1 MKTSTKTVISINNI
15 SKVYEGPPPVRALDG
30 VSLEIKEGDFVSIV
44 GQSGSGKSTF
54 LNMIGLLDSI
64 TDGSIEIE
72 GKDVSELSD
81 NELSKFR
88 GEKIGFIFQSFF
100 LLPGLTAQENVA
112 EGLLYQG
119 ISRSERLEKA
129 KEVLEQ
135 VGLGDRLT
143 HLPKELSG
151 GQQQRV
157 AIARALVQD
166 PAFVLADEPTGN
178 LDKESGI
185 NILNILKD
193 LNNQGK
199 TVIMITHNQE
209 HASMF
214 KKVIELVDRKN
225 SELMKRNRLKI
236 KDLFFVALYGVRARK
251 GRATLTSIG
260 IGIGIAAIVAVSGIS
275 ASGRADLLFNTRVTW
290 YKFG

>member
-1 MKTSTKTVISINNI
+1 MNSVISINNI
-15 SKVYEGPPPVRALDG
+15 TKTYEGPPPVKALDD
-30 VSLEIKEGDFVSIV
+30 VTLEVQKGDFVAIV
-44 GQSGSGKSTF
+44 GQSGSGKSTL
-54 LNMIGLLDSI
+54 LNMIGLLDSVTEGTI
-64 TDGSIEIE
+64 DIE
-72 GKDVSELSD
+72 GKNISELSD

-119 ISRSERLEKA
+119 ISRTERLESATK
-129 KEVLEQ
+129 VLEQ
-135 VGLGDRLT
+135 VGLGDRIT

-178 LDKESGI
+178 LDKESGL
-185 NILNILKD
+185 NILNILKE

-209 HASMF
+209 HADKF
-214 KKVIELVDRKN
+214 EKVIELVDGKVV
-225 SELMKRNRLKI
+225 NR
-236 KDLFFVALYGVRARK
+236 
-251 GRATLTSIG
+251 
-260 IGIGIAAIVAVSGIS
+260 
-275 ASGRADLLFNTRVTW
+275 
-290 YKFG
+290 

>member
-1 MKTSTKTVISINNI
+1 MNSVISINNI
-15 SKVYEGPPPVRALDG
+15 TKTYEGPPPVKALDG
-30 VSLEIKEGDFVSIV
+30 VTLEVEKGDLVAIV
-44 GQSGSGKSTF
+44 GQSGSGKSTL
-54 LNMIGLLDSI
+54 LNMIGLLDSVTEGTI
-64 TDGSIEIE
+64 DIE
-72 GKDVSELSD
+72 GKNISELSD

-119 ISRSERLEKA
+119 ISRTERLESATK
-129 KEVLEQ
+129 VLEQ
-135 VGLGDRLT
+135 VGLGDRTT
-143 HLPKELSG
+143 HLPRELSG

-178 LDKESGI
+178 LDKESGL
-185 NILNILKD
+185 NILNILKE

-209 HASMF
+209 HADMF
-214 KKVIELVDRKN
+214 KKVIKLVDGKVV
-225 SELMKRNRLKI
+225 NR
-236 KDLFFVALYGVRARK
+236 
-251 GRATLTSIG
+251 
-260 IGIGIAAIVAVSGIS
+260 
-275 ASGRADLLFNTRVTW
+275 
-290 YKFG
+290 

>member
-1 MKTSTKTVISINNI
+1 MIADTKTVISINNI
-15 SKVYEGPPPVRALDG
+15 SKIYEGPPPVKALDE
-30 VSLEIKEGDFVSIV
+30 VSLEVNQGDLVAIV
-44 GQSGSGKSTF
+44 GQSGSGKSTL
-54 LNMIGLLDSI
+54 LNMIGLLDSV
-64 TDGSIEIE
+64 TAGSIQIE
-72 GKDVSELSD
+72 GKDISELSD

-100 LLPGLTAQENVA
+100 LLPGLNAQENVA

-119 ISRSERLEKA
+119 ISRRDRLLKA
-129 KEVLEQ
+129 GEVLEK

-209 HASMF
+209 HANMF
-214 KKVIELVDRKN
+214 KKVVELVDG
-225 SELMKRNRLKI
+225 KI
-236 KDLFFVALYGVRARK
+236 VKQ
-251 GRATLTSIG
+251 
-260 IGIGIAAIVAVSGIS
+260 
-275 ASGRADLLFNTRVTW
+275 
-290 YKFG
+290 

>member
-1 MKTSTKTVISINNI
+1 MKTDTKTVISINNI
-15 SKVYEGPPPVRALDG
+15 SKVYEGPPPVKALDG
-30 VSLEIKEGDFVSIV
+30 VSLNVKEGDLVAIV
-44 GQSGSGKSTF
+44 GQSGSGKSTL
-54 LNMIGLLDSI
+54 LNMIGLLDSVSA
-64 TDGSIEIE
+64 GSIEIE
-72 GKDVSELSD
+72 GKDISDLTD

-129 KEVLEQ
+129 EEVLEQ
-135 VGLGDRLT
+135 VGLGDRLS

-185 NILNILKD
+185 NILNILKE
-193 LNNQGK
+193 LNDQGK

-209 HASMF
+209 HANMF
-214 KKVIELVDRKN
+214 KKVIELVDG
-225 SELMKRNRLKI
+225 KI
-236 KDLFFVALYGVRARK
+236 VNK
-251 GRATLTSIG
+251 
-260 IGIGIAAIVAVSGIS
+260 
-275 ASGRADLLFNTRVTW
+275 
-290 YKFG
+290 

>member
-1 MKTSTKTVISINNI
+1 MKTDTKTVISINDI
-15 SKVYEGPPPVRALDG
+15 SKVYEGPPPVKALDG
-30 VSLEIKEGDFVSIV
+30 VSLNVKEGDLVAIV
-44 GQSGSGKSTF
+44 GQSGSGKSTL
-54 LNMIGLLDSI
+54 LNMIGLLDSV

-72 GKDVSELSD
+72 GKDISDLTD
-81 NELSKFR
+81 NELSKYR
-88 GEKIGFIFQSFF
+88 GEKIGFIFHSYF
-100 LLPGLTAQENVA
+100 LLAGLTAQEIVA

-129 KEVLEQ
+129 GDVLEQ
-135 VGLGDRLT
+135 VGLGDRLS

-185 NILNILKD
+185 NILNILKE
-193 LNNQGK
+193 LNDQGK

-209 HASMF
+209 HANMF
-214 KKVIELVDRKN
+214 KKVIELVDGKIVKN
-225 SELMKRNRLKI
+225 EKKKTKN
-236 KDLFFVALYGVRARK
+236 
-251 GRATLTSIG
+251 
-260 IGIGIAAIVAVSGIS
+260 
-275 ASGRADLLFNTRVTW
+275 
-290 YKFG
+290 

>member
-1 MKTSTKTVISINNI
+1 MKTDTKSVISINDI
-15 SKVYEGPPPVRALDG
+15 SKVYEGPPPVKALDG
-30 VSLEIKEGDFVSIV
+30 VSLNVKEGDLVAIV
-44 GQSGSGKSTF
+44 GQSGSGKSTL
-54 LNMIGLLDSI
+54 LNMIGLLDSV

-72 GKDVSELSD
+72 GKDISDLTD

-129 KEVLEQ
+129 GDVLEQ
-135 VGLGDRLT
+135 VGLGDRLS

-185 NILNILKD
+185 NILNILKE
-193 LNNQGK
+193 LNDQGK

-209 HASMF
+209 HANMF
-214 KKVIELVDRKN
+214 KKVIELVDGKIVKN
-225 SELMKRNRLKI
+225 EKKKTKN
-236 KDLFFVALYGVRARK
+236 
-251 GRATLTSIG
+251 
-260 IGIGIAAIVAVSGIS
+260 
-275 ASGRADLLFNTRVTW
+275 
-290 YKFG
+290 

>member
-1 MKTSTKTVISINNI
+1 MITDTKTVISIKNI
-15 SKVYEGPPPVRALDG
+15 SKTYEGPPPVKALDE
-30 VSLEIKEGDFVSIV
+30 VSLEVNQGDLVAIV
-44 GQSGSGKSTF
+44 GQSGSGKSTL
-54 LNMIGLLDSI
+54 LNMIGLLDSV
-64 TDGSIEIE
+64 TAGSIQIE
-72 GKDVSELSD
+72 GKDISELSD

-100 LLPGLTAQENVA
+100 LLPGLNAQENVA

-119 ISRSERLEKA
+119 ISRSDRLLKA
-129 KEVLEQ
+129 GEVLEK

-209 HASMF
+209 HANMF
-214 KKVIELVDRKN
+214 KKVVELVDG
-225 SELMKRNRLKI
+225 KI
-236 KDLFFVALYGVRARK
+236 VK
-251 GRATLTSIG
+251 
-260 IGIGIAAIVAVSGIS
+260 
-275 ASGRADLLFNTRVTW
+275 
-290 YKFG
+290 

>member
-1 MKTSTKTVISINNI
+1 MNSVISINNI
-15 SKVYEGPPPVRALDG
+15 TKTYEGPPPVKALDG
-30 VSLEIKEGDFVSIV
+30 VTLEVQKGDFVAIV
-44 GQSGSGKSTF
+44 GQSGSGKSTL
-54 LNMIGLLDSI
+54 LNMIGLLDSVTEGTI
-64 TDGSIEIE
+64 DIE
-72 GKDVSELSD
+72 GKNISELSD

-119 ISRSERLEKA
+119 ISRTERLESATK
-129 KEVLEQ
+129 VLEQ
-135 VGLGDRLT
+135 VGLGDRIT

-178 LDKESGI
+178 LDKESGL
-185 NILNILKD
+185 NILNILKE

-209 HASMF
+209 HAGMF
-214 KKVIELVDRKN
+214 EKVIELVDGKVV
-225 SELMKRNRLKI
+225 NR
-236 KDLFFVALYGVRARK
+236 
-251 GRATLTSIG
+251 
-260 IGIGIAAIVAVSGIS
+260 
-275 ASGRADLLFNTRVTW
+275 
-290 YKFG
+290 

>member
-1 MKTSTKTVISINNI
+1 MKTDTKTVISINNI
-15 SKVYEGPPPVRALDG
+15 SKVYEGPPPVKALDG
-30 VSLEIKEGDFVSIV
+30 VSLNVKEGDLVAIV
-44 GQSGSGKSTF
+44 GQSGSGKSTL
-54 LNMIGLLDSI
+54 LNMIGLLDSVSG
-64 TDGSIEIE
+64 GSIEIE
-72 GKDVSELSD
+72 GKDISDLTD

-129 KEVLEQ
+129 GEVLEQ
-135 VGLGDRLT
+135 VGLGDRLS

-166 PAFVLADEPTGN
+166 PAFDLSDEPTGN

-185 NILNILKD
+185 NILNILKE

-209 HASMF
+209 HANMF
-214 KKVIELVDRKN
+214 KKVIELVDG
-225 SELMKRNRLKI
+225 KI
-236 KDLFFVALYGVRARK
+236 V
-251 GRATLTSIG
+251 
-260 IGIGIAAIVAVSGIS
+260 
-275 ASGRADLLFNTRVTW
+275 
-290 YKFG
+290 

>member
-1 MKTSTKTVISINNI
+1 MKTDTKTVISINDI
-15 SKVYEGPPPVRALDG
+15 SKVYEGPPPVKALDG
-30 VSLEIKEGDFVSIV
+30 VSLNVKEGDLVAIV
-44 GQSGSGKSTF
+44 GQSGSGKSTL
-54 LNMIGLLDSI
+54 LNMIGLLDSV

-72 GKDVSELSD
+72 GKDISDLTD
-81 NELSKFR
+81 NELSKIR

-129 KEVLEQ
+129 GDVLEQ
-135 VGLGDRLT
+135 VGLGDRLS

-185 NILNILKD
+185 NILNILKE
-193 LNNQGK
+193 LNSQGK

-209 HASMF
+209 HANMF
-214 KKVIELVDRKN
+214 KKVIELVDG
-225 SELMKRNRLKI
+225 KI
-236 KDLFFVALYGVRARK
+236 V
-251 GRATLTSIG
+251 
-260 IGIGIAAIVAVSGIS
+260 
-275 ASGRADLLFNTRVTW
+275 
-290 YKFG
+290 

>member
-1 MKTSTKTVISINNI
+1 MITDTKTVISINNI
-15 SKVYEGPPPVRALDG
+15 SKTYEGPPPVKALDE
-30 VSLEIKEGDFVSIV
+30 VSLEVNQGDLVAIV
-44 GQSGSGKSTF
+44 GQSGSGKSTL
-54 LNMIGLLDSI
+54 LNMIGLLDSV
-64 TDGSIEIE
+64 TAGSIQIE
-72 GKDVSELSD
+72 GKDISELSD

-100 LLPGLTAQENVA
+100 LLPGLNAQENVA
-112 EGLLYQG
+112 EQLLYQG
-119 ISRSERLEKA
+119 ISRSDRLLKA
-129 KEVLEQ
+129 GEVLEK

-209 HASMF
+209 HANMF
-214 KKVIELVDRKN
+214 KKVVELVDG
-225 SELMKRNRLKI
+225 KI
-236 KDLFFVALYGVRARK
+236 VKQ
-251 GRATLTSIG
+251 
-260 IGIGIAAIVAVSGIS
+260 
-275 ASGRADLLFNTRVTW
+275 
-290 YKFG
+290 

>member
-1 MKTSTKTVISINNI
+1 MITDTKTVISINNI
-15 SKVYEGPPPVRALDG
+15 SKTYEGPPPVKALDE
-30 VSLEIKEGDFVSIV
+30 VSLEVNQGDLVAIV
-44 GQSGSGKSTF
+44 GQSGSGKSTL
-54 LNMIGLLDSI
+54 LNMIGLLDSV
-64 TDGSIEIE
+64 TAGSIQIE
-72 GKDVSELSD
+72 GKDISELSD

-100 LLPGLTAQENVA
+100 LLPGLNAQENVA

-119 ISRSERLEKA
+119 ISRSDRLVKA
-129 KEVLEQ
+129 GEVLEK

-214 KKVIELVDRKN
+214 KKVVELVDG
-225 SELMKRNRLKI
+225 KI
-236 KDLFFVALYGVRARK
+236 VKQ
-251 GRATLTSIG
+251 
-260 IGIGIAAIVAVSGIS
+260 
-275 ASGRADLLFNTRVTW
+275 
-290 YKFG
+290 

>member
-1 MKTSTKTVISINNI
+1 MKTDTKTVISINDI
-15 SKVYEGPPPVRALDG
+15 SKVYEGPPPVKALDG
-30 VSLEIKEGDFVSIV
+30 VSLNVKEGDLVAIV
-44 GQSGSGKSTF
+44 GQSGSGKSTL
-54 LNMIGLLDSI
+54 LNMIGLLDSV

-72 GKDVSELSD
+72 GKDISDLTD

-129 KEVLEQ
+129 GDVLEQ
-135 VGLGDRLT
+135 VGLGDRLS

-185 NILNILKD
+185 NILNIFKE
-193 LNNQGK
+193 LNDQGK

-209 HASMF
+209 HANMF
-214 KKVIELVDRKN
+214 KKVIELVDGKIVKN
-225 SELMKRNRLKI
+225 EKKKTKN
-236 KDLFFVALYGVRARK
+236 
-251 GRATLTSIG
+251 
-260 IGIGIAAIVAVSGIS
+260 
-275 ASGRADLLFNTRVTW
+275 
-290 YKFG
+290 

>member
-30 VSLEIKEGDFVSIV
+30 VSLEVKEGDFVAIV
-44 GQSGSGKSTF
+44 GQSGSGKSTL

-64 TDGSIEIE
+64 TEGSIEIE
-72 GKDVSELSD
+72 ESDVSKLSD

-119 ISRSERLEKA
+119 ISRTERLEKA
-129 KEVLEQ
+129 KEVLDQ
-135 VGLGDRLT
+135 VGLADRLT

-178 LDKESGI
+178 LDPKTAMEVI
-185 NILNILKD
+185 NHVRLIVNETKLTCLI
-193 LNNQGK
+193 
-199 TVIMITHNQE
+199 VTHNIE
-209 HASMF
+209 IASLM
-214 KKVIELVDRKN
+214 DRV
-225 SELMKRNRLKI
+225 LK
-236 KDLFFVALYGVRARK
+236 LQFG
-251 GRATLTSIG
+251 T
-260 IGIGIAAIVAVSGIS
+260 IVE
-275 ASGRADLLFNTRVTW
+275 
-290 YKFG
+290 

>member
-1 MKTSTKTVISINNI
+1 MKTDTKTVISINDI
-15 SKVYEGPPPVRALDG
+15 SKVYEGPPPVKALDG
-30 VSLEIKEGDFVSIV
+30 VSLNVKEGELVAIV
-44 GQSGSGKSTF
+44 GQSGSGKSTL
-54 LNMIGLLDSI
+54 LNMIGLLDSV

-72 GKDVSELSD
+72 GKDISDLTD

-119 ISRSERLEKA
+119 ISRPERLEKA
-129 KEVLEQ
+129 GEVLEQ
-135 VGLGDRLT
+135 VGLGDRLS

-185 NILNILKD
+185 NILNILKE

-209 HASMF
+209 HANMF
-214 KKVIELVDRKN
+214 KKVIELVDG
-225 SELMKRNRLKI
+225 KI
-236 KDLFFVALYGVRARK
+236 V
-251 GRATLTSIG
+251 
-260 IGIGIAAIVAVSGIS
+260 
-275 ASGRADLLFNTRVTW
+275 
-290 YKFG
+290 

>member
-1 MKTSTKTVISINNI
+1 MKTDTKTVISINDI
-15 SKVYEGPPPVRALDG
+15 SKVYEGPPPVKALDG
-30 VSLEIKEGDFVSIV
+30 VSLNVKEGDLVAIV
-44 GQSGSGKSTF
+44 GQSGSGKSTL
-54 LNMIGLLDSI
+54 LNMIGLLDSVSG
-64 TDGSIEIE
+64 GSIEIE
-72 GKDVSELSD
+72 GKDISDLTD

-129 KEVLEQ
+129 GEVLEQ
-135 VGLGDRLT
+135 VGLGDRLS

-185 NILNILKD
+185 NILNILKE

-209 HASMF
+209 HANMF
-214 KKVIELVDRKN
+214 KKVIELVDG
-225 SELMKRNRLKI
+225 KI
-236 KDLFFVALYGVRARK
+236 V
-251 GRATLTSIG
+251 
-260 IGIGIAAIVAVSGIS
+260 
-275 ASGRADLLFNTRVTW
+275 
-290 YKFG
+290 

>member
-1 MKTSTKTVISINNI
+1 MKTDTKTVISINNI
-15 SKVYEGPPPVRALDG
+15 SKVYEGPPPVKALDG
-30 VSLEIKEGDFVSIV
+30 VSLNVKEGDLVAIV
-44 GQSGSGKSTF
+44 GQSGSGKSTL
-54 LNMIGLLDSI
+54 LNMIGLLDSVSG
-64 TDGSIEIE
+64 GSIEIE
-72 GKDVSELSD
+72 GKDISDLTD

-129 KEVLEQ
+129 GEVLEQ
-135 VGLGDRLT
+135 VGLGDRLS

-209 HASMF
+209 HANML
-214 KKVIELVDRKN
+214 KKVIELVDG
-225 SELMKRNRLKI
+225 KI
-236 KDLFFVALYGVRARK
+236 V
-251 GRATLTSIG
+251 
-260 IGIGIAAIVAVSGIS
+260 
-275 ASGRADLLFNTRVTW
+275 
-290 YKFG
+290 

>member
-1 MKTSTKTVISINNI
+1 MNSVISINNI
-15 SKVYEGPPPVRALDG
+15 TKTYEGPPPVKALDG
-30 VSLEIKEGDFVSIV
+30 VTLDIQKGDLVAIV
-44 GQSGSGKSTF
+44 GQSGSGKSTL
-54 LNMIGLLDSI
+54 LNMIGLLDSVTEGTI
-64 TDGSIEIE
+64 DIE
-72 GKDVSELSD
+72 GKNISELSD

-119 ISRSERLEKA
+119 ISRTERLESATK
-129 KEVLEQ
+129 VLEQ
-135 VGLGDRLT
+135 VGLGDRIT

-178 LDKESGI
+178 LDKESGL
-185 NILNILKD
+185 NILNILKE

-209 HASMF
+209 HADMF
-214 KKVIELVDRKN
+214 EKVIELVDGKVVN
-225 SELMKRNRLKI
+225 K
-236 KDLFFVALYGVRARK
+236 
-251 GRATLTSIG
+251 
-260 IGIGIAAIVAVSGIS
+260 
-275 ASGRADLLFNTRVTW
+275 
-290 YKFG
+290 

>member
-1 MKTSTKTVISINNI
+1 MKTDTKTVISINDI
-15 SKVYEGPPPVRALDG
+15 SKVYEGPPPVKALDG
-30 VSLEIKEGDFVSIV
+30 VSLNVKEGDLVAIV
-44 GQSGSGKSTF
+44 GQSGSGKSTL
-54 LNMIGLLDSI
+54 LNMIGLLDSV

-72 GKDVSELSD
+72 GKDISDLTD

-88 GEKIGFIFQSFF
+88 GEKIGFNFQSFF

-129 KEVLEQ
+129 GDVLEQ
-135 VGLGDRLT
+135 VGLGDRLS

-185 NILNILKD
+185 NILNILKE
-193 LNNQGK
+193 LNDQGK

-209 HASMF
+209 HANMF
-214 KKVIELVDRKN
+214 KKVIELVDGKIVKN
-225 SELMKRNRLKI
+225 EKKKTKN
-236 KDLFFVALYGVRARK
+236 
-251 GRATLTSIG
+251 
-260 IGIGIAAIVAVSGIS
+260 
-275 ASGRADLLFNTRVTW
+275 
-290 YKFG
+290 

>member
-1 MKTSTKTVISINNI
+1 MKTDTKTVISINDI
-15 SKVYEGPPPVRALDG
+15 SKVYEGPPPVKALDG
-30 VSLEIKEGDFVSIV
+30 VSLNVKEGDLVAIV
-44 GQSGSGKSTF
+44 GQSGSGKSTL
-54 LNMIGLLDSI
+54 LNMIGLLDSVS
-64 TDGSIEIE
+64 DGSIEIE
-72 GKDVSELSD
+72 GKDISDLTD

-112 EGLLYQG
+112 EGLYQG

-129 KEVLEQ
+129 GDVLEQ
-135 VGLGDRLT
+135 VGLGDRLS

-185 NILNILKD
+185 NILNILKE
-193 LNNQGK
+193 LNDQGK

-209 HASMF
+209 HANMF
-214 KKVIELVDRKN
+214 KKVIELVDGKIVKN
-225 SELMKRNRLKI
+225 EKKKTKN
-236 KDLFFVALYGVRARK
+236 
-251 GRATLTSIG
+251 
-260 IGIGIAAIVAVSGIS
+260 
-275 ASGRADLLFNTRVTW
+275 
-290 YKFG
+290 

>member
-1 MKTSTKTVISINNI
+1 MKTDTRTVISINDI
-15 SKVYEGPPPVRALDG
+15 SKVYEGPPPVKALDG
-30 VSLEIKEGDFVSIV
+30 VSLNVKEGDLVAIV
-44 GQSGSGKSTF
+44 GQSGSGKSTL
-54 LNMIGLLDSI
+54 LNMIGLLDSV

-72 GKDVSELSD
+72 GKDISDLTD

-129 KEVLEQ
+129 GDVLEQ
-135 VGLGDRLT
+135 VGLGDRLS

-185 NILNILKD
+185 NILNILKE
-193 LNNQGK
+193 LNDQGK

-209 HASMF
+209 HANMF
-214 KKVIELVDRKN
+214 KKVIELVDGKIVKN
-225 SELMKRNRLKI
+225 EKKKTKN
-236 KDLFFVALYGVRARK
+236 
-251 GRATLTSIG
+251 
-260 IGIGIAAIVAVSGIS
+260 
-275 ASGRADLLFNTRVTW
+275 
-290 YKFG
+290 